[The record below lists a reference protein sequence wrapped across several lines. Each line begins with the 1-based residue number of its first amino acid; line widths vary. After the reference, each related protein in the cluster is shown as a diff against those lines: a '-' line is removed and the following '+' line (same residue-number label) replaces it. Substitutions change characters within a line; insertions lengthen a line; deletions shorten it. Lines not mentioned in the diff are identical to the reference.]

1 MIVLIAFILGFSN
14 NRSSFFGEWE
24 VKRPIAYCPIFGM
37 DEETIK
43 NFMGKKAIY
52 KFDMAQ
58 FDGEICN
65 NPQYKEEVISDKD
78 LFEGFHIDIK
88 NLGIPSDSI
97 KVIEVEDWT
106 NPGSY
111 LIIKD
116 KNNLITVWDG
126 VFFELVRIK

>member
-1 MIVLIAFILGFSN
+1 MALILGFSN
-14 NRSSFFGEWE
+14 KSNSFYGEWK
-24 VKRPIAYCPIFGM
+24 VQRPIAYCPIFGM

-43 NFMGKKAIY
+43 NFIGKKAIY

-58 FDGEICN
+58 FDDEICN
-65 NPQYKEEVISDKD
+65 NPQYKEEVILDKD
-78 LFEGFHIDIK
+78 FFNGFHVYIK
-88 NLGIPSDSI
+88 KLGITTDSI
-97 KVIEVEDWT
+97 KVIEVKDWT

-116 KNNLITVWDG
+116 KNSLITVWDG